1 MQEKLPHVFA
11 NKVTN
16 ASNNKK
22 FYYSKLENKDLEN
35 NNIVNPKKNNE
46 NKIINKYNLKETVKK
61 NEIRNKLINIFKS
74 PNNVYKV
81 KVNIKMDGKIITK
94 YLIGRTNTN
103 LITLDDELIEID
115 KIEYIEETK

>member
-22 FYYSKLENKDLEN
+22 FYYSKLENRSIA
-35 NNIVNPKKNNE
+35 NITDSQRTIRNSNV
-46 NKIINKYNLKETVKK
+46 IDKYNLKNTVHK
-61 NEIRNKLINIFKS
+61 NDIRNKIINIFKS

-81 KVNIKMDGKIITK
+81 KVNIKMEGKTVTK

-115 KIEYIEETK
+115 KIEDIEEYN

>member
-1 MQEKLPHVFA
+1 MEEKLPHVFA
-11 NKVTN
+11 NRVTN

-22 FYYSKLENKDLEN
+22 FYYSTLENRGVN
-35 NNIVNPKKNNE
+35 NNSQRNND
-46 NKIINKYNLKETVKK
+46 NKIIDKYNLKNVVQK
-61 NEIRNKLINIFKS
+61 NEIRNKIINIFKS

-81 KVNIKMDGKIITK
+81 KANIKINGKTITK

-115 KIEYIEETK
+115 KIEAIEESI